1 VNIIKIIRFVGEHG
15 GTIINKRKQYAELEK
30 TLEQKYKANRENEA
44 VLSKEDF
51 KDGKLTVFGY
61 DRLKQQCDYIPYSED
76 IEIKIPKEYETG
88 FKATLESMGA
98 NELSRI
104 KKDRRETKITALAL
118 LFAGILFVVLGD
130 ILEFF
135 RSGAFQNIIVIA
147 SWVFVWAAVE
157 KLFFDRRVLKEKRQ
171 SLLQILS
178 AKITVQ

>member
-1 VNIIKIIRFVGEHG
+1 MKEHEGE
-15 GTIINKRKQYAELEK
+15 IMSKRKQYNELEK
-30 TLEQKYKANRENEA
+30 ALEQKYKAKRENEA

-61 DRLKQQCDYIPYSED
+61 NHLKQQCDYIPFSED

-88 FKATLESMGA
+88 FKSTLESMGA
-98 NELSRI
+98 SELSRI
-104 KKDRRETKITALAL
+104 RKDRRETKIVALML
-118 LFAGILFVVLGD
+118 LFTGILFVILGNVLEVFQGS
-130 ILEFF
+130 F
-135 RSGAFQNIIVIA
+135 FQNIVVIV

-157 KLFFDRRVLKEKRQ
+157 KGFFDRRDLVEKRV